1 MKLYMLYQ
9 NADKISDIVICEVEG
24 TYRKDKKTLLL
35 TNLPIEICPIIEC
48 NDFGKVLKAL
58 VDEDAYIY
66 IINDK
71 LIEVEIAANNMR
83 ANHVN
88 ELRNALD
95 RWEKVKI
102 CRN

>member
-9 NADKISDIVICEVEG
+9 NVDKISDIVICELEG
-24 TYRKDKKTLLL
+24 TYKKDKKTLSL
-35 TNLPIEICPIIEC
+35 TSLPIEICPTIEC
-48 NDFGKVLKAL
+48 NAFGKVLKAL

-66 IINDK
+66 MINDK
-71 LIEVEIAANNMR
+71 LTEIEIAANNMR

-88 ELRNALD
+88 ELRSKLD

-102 CRN
+102 CRK